1 MVLTPHLHRKKPT
14 GSCCFQD
21 FLRVPQRPYKWVS
34 LWQDVFLHEKH
45 INLAWH
51 TTALTDLRSETV
63 PTSIHVALLQLL
75 GSSFEKNA
83 KKTVDLLPMPQK
95 DGEDKIHYHSESYRQ
110 LPPNNCLAPKKPM
123 CVHLPIKGPGLQRR
137 ALNRSR
143 SSLPKSMAPIGSCP
157 QMGRTLELLQSRSF

>member
-51 TTALTDLRSETV
+51 TTSPTDLRSETV

-83 KKTVDLLPMPQK
+83 KKAVDLLPMPQK
-95 DGEDKIHYHSESYRQ
+95 DGEEKIHYHSESYRQ
-110 LPPNNCLAPKKPM
+110 LPPNNCLAPKTPCACTFNRLGSAKLSLGNKSSTSQLFF
-123 CVHLPIKGPGLQRR
+123 VAAIKGALTSLSWRGAALKLPG
-137 ALNRSR
+137 
-143 SSLPKSMAPIGSCP
+143 
-157 QMGRTLELLQSRSF
+157 